1 MDKLL
6 RRIFLLSLV
15 GLAGCA
21 AFDSPFKP
29 TPAGIANAGASDE
42 FVNYAMQAERDLH
55 SLAMHDAICNAGAMT
70 KDCP

>member
-29 TPAGIANAGASDE
+29 TPAGIANAGVSDE
-42 FVNYAMQAERDLH
+42 FVSYALQAERDLA
-55 SLAMHDAICNAGAMT
+55 SMHDAICAAGAMT
-70 KDCP
+70 SACGK